1 MYDVL
6 VQSFQSIVK
15 ESLKLKNMWSGHSM
29 DRHPIFDIIAN
40 DSSSSSDDEVE
51 MIIQFAIEEERL
63 NSGGGSRQKR
73 SRMFIRRDFVQAT
86 ERIFRDY
93 FAEPPLYSPNLF
105 RRRFRM
111 SRPLFLRIKSTLEA
125 IEPYFVQRRNAAG
138 KLGLFSFKR

>member
-1 MYDVL
+1 MYDGL

-15 ESLKLKNMWSGHSM
+15 ESLKLKNRWSGHSM

-51 MIIQFAIEEERL
+51 MIIRFAIEEERL

-73 SRMFIRRDFVQAT
+73 SRTYIRHDFVQTT

-93 FAEPPLYSPNLF
+93 FA
-105 RRRFRM
+105 
-111 SRPLFLRIKSTLEA
+111 
-125 IEPYFVQRRNAAG
+125 
-138 KLGLFSFKR
+138 